1 MERAPQYRT
10 RFDAVYEYSKVV
22 FVNSRRY
29 IGSVYRTISIV
40 TLLVM
45 FLVASHASAIT
56 DAEIF
61 LTVINKPYT
70 STDVCAT
77 GNDCQF
83 TVAVSNTPNMV
94 ANYFPTQEYSY
105 AWGFPGAPLQLS
117 TKDLQNI
124 DYIWTSAGGKT
135 FTYLQTSNFDD
146 YNPLSNGAPTA
157 LYVTDTTGEAK
168 RMRLQYAEQ
177 FVDGTLQADKSFR
190 FNLTTL
196 TPPQQ
201 SMPYQF
207 TIHPYDDNN
216 ENRELAVWLSSTYAA
231 NSPTSVRS
239 LYAGGARNH
248 WIYGSDYIAYV
259 GGLYDY
265 AGSTNAINLVLDM
278 DLDGTQMNLST
289 NYALFKVIKGTPATC
304 VTQPGSCDVE
314 FVSQYTTPVNG
325 PITIAGSGRINGYNL
340 LNTDYAG
347 KWVDQDSIRQPLTP
361 ELIAKAEY
369 RVQSGLIE
377 LSSNKVDTKG
387 FAIDIAG
394 ITVGFSPRRNDSS
407 VLLNNKYLP
416 MIKLKD
422 ALINNA
428 PNPNNDFPVK
438 TFDFKMVGNWPGQAD
453 GLDVHG
459 KDSSLQYTYLHI
471 ADDSM
476 KVAAHNLAYEY
487 TTVLQGNVGTGG
499 LIHLGSYG
507 TGRTMTKGHVTV
519 TGVYVHRITHQRA
532 GGQSGTGRFGA
543 ALVAA
548 LTCPSGID
556 VSGVTVMQLR
566 VNDLGYGINSVNRPF
581 NIGLGTSA
589 GGPCSSSQAT
599 PTNVGPMTFTDF
611 LIYLNPL
618 SDSIIFNR
626 IAAPSTVKDINFF
639 DKTLNASPTGK
650 VVIYPSNNSNFGYF
664 ICGTGSD
671 TNTNYP
677 SSKCWNTSGENG
689 GTGTKNNVL
698 YSGGGSIS
706 EIHYPY
712 SP

>member
-61 LTVINKPYT
+61 LTVINKPYA

-105 AWGFPGAPLQLS
+105 AWGFKDAPLQLS
-117 TKDLQNI
+117 TNDGQYI
-124 DYIWTSAGGKT
+124 DYIWTSAGGKI

-289 NYALFKVIKGTPATC
+289 NYALFKVVSGAPDTC
-304 VTQPGSCDVE
+304 VTDPGSCDVE
-314 FVSQYTTPVNG
+314 FLGQYTTPVSG
-325 PITIAGSGRINGYNL
+325 PITIAGSGRLNGYNL
-340 LNTDYAG
+340 LDTDYAG
-347 KWVDQDSIRQPLTP
+347 KWGDQDSIRQLTP

-416 MIKLKD
+416 MAD
-422 ALINNA
+422 VDMVFMNQPAFS
-428 PNPNNDFPVK
+428 NDSPVK

-453 GLDVHG
+453 GLEVHG
-459 KDSSLQYTYLHI
+459 KESLLQYTYLHI

-507 TGRTMTKGHVTV
+507 TGRNMTKGHV

>member
-1 MERAPQYRT
+1 
-10 RFDAVYEYSKVV
+10 
-22 FVNSRRY
+22 
-29 IGSVYRTISIV
+29 
-40 TLLVM
+40 
-45 FLVASHASAIT
+45 
-56 DAEIF
+56 
-61 LTVINKPYT
+61 
-70 STDVCAT
+70 
-77 GNDCQF
+77 
-83 TVAVSNTPNMV
+83 
-94 ANYFPTQEYSY
+94 
-105 AWGFPGAPLQLS
+105 
-117 TKDLQNI
+117 
-124 DYIWTSAGGKT
+124 
-135 FTYLQTSNFDD
+135 
-146 YNPLSNGAPTA
+146 
-157 LYVTDTTGEAK
+157 
-168 RMRLQYAEQ
+168 
-177 FVDGTLQADKSFR
+177 
-190 FNLTTL
+190 
-196 TPPQQ
+196 
-201 SMPYQF
+201 
-207 TIHPYDDNN
+207 
-216 ENRELAVWLSSTYAA
+216 
-231 NSPTSVRS
+231 
-239 LYAGGARNH
+239 
-248 WIYGSDYIAYV
+248 
-259 GGLYDY
+259 
-265 AGSTNAINLVLDM
+265 
-278 DLDGTQMNLST
+278 
-289 NYALFKVIKGTPATC
+289 

-507 TGRTMTKGHVTV
+507 TGRTMTKGHVT
-519 TGVYVHRITHQRA
+519 GVYVHRITHQPNSD
-532 GGQSGTGRFGA
+532 QDKSGTYGA

-548 LTCPSGID
+548 LTCPYGND
-556 VSGVTVMQLR
+556 VSGVTVTQLR
-566 VNDLGYGINSVNRPF
+566 VNDLGNGINSVNRPF
-581 NIGLGTSA
+581 NIGLGISN
-589 GGPCSSSQAT
+589 GDDCSGTTAT
-599 PTNVGPMTFTDF
+599 TNVGPMTFTDF
-611 LIYLNPL
+611 LIYLSPL